1 VIKSS
6 ITKQLSI
13 FAIMVPALLSI
24 GTSHTLYAQQRTV
37 SGKVIDMGNT
47 APIHGANIHYE
58 GHRKPV
64 TTNFSGE
71 FKFNPER
78 SLPLKLITSLV
89 GYENDTTY
97 V

>member
-1 VIKSS
+1 
-6 ITKQLSI
+6 
-13 FAIMVPALLSI
+13 MVPAFLSVC
-24 GTSHTLYAQQRTV
+24 TTNPLFAQQRQI
-37 SGKVIDMGNT
+37 SGKVIDMDNT

-58 GHRKPV
+58 GHRKTV

-78 SLPLKLITSLV
+78 SLPFKLVTSLV

-97 V
+97 VKTINRSRYV